1 MISVANSIL
10 VITLYRYWFLPT
22 RNDNLT
28 AYNAQSRYQYGWLV
42 FYEGAKYIWLPP
54 AIFWIGSQLY
64 DTIAWALGL
73 TIWYTFFVNYFAP
86 LILVVGCGA
95 MFLGAIEWDDTQAY
109 DEVMSQYETLAVASV
124 FLLFQGFSYYTFR

>member
-1 MISVANSIL
+1 M
-10 VITLYRYWFLPT
+10 
-22 RNDNLT
+22 
-28 AYNAQSRYQYGWLV
+28 
-42 FYEGAKYIWLPP
+42 
-54 AIFWIGSQLY
+54 
-64 DTIAWALGL
+64 GL

-109 DEVMSQYETLAVASV
+109 DAVMSQYETLAVASV